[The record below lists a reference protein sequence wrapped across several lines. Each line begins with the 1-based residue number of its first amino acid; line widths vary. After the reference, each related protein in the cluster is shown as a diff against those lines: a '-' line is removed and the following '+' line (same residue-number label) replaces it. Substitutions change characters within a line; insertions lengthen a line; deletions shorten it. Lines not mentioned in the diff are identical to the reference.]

1 MKHIAL
7 LLTALTLAFSATAA
21 VAKEGTRDA
30 TRLAKYEAH
39 AGTPVKNFPYR
50 DPVGWEVVD
59 DEHILLTV
67 RPKEVYLM
75 RVTGLCIKNHR
86 GAPAMAISS
95 QAGRVSAGFDRITTG
110 ERMSCR
116 IEEIRPVD
124 MAALKKEDDAKDADK
139 ASS

>member
-75 RVTGLCIKNHR
+75 RVTGLCIK
-86 GAPAMAISS
+86 
-95 QAGRVSAGFDRITTG
+95 AGRYGGAQEGRRRQGCRQGFKLADTG
-110 ERMSCR
+110 GHARGPAR
-116 IEEIRPVD
+116 YH
-124 MAALKKEDDAKDADK
+124 
-139 ASS
+139 SSRSGGT